1 MTSTFTSAQV
11 RRVLHPRNLTLLAA
25 AILAAQAQAEP
36 LPSAGTLFD
45 NNRDILR
52 PAERAQDAPRGNVR
66 IEAQDDRS
74 QAAVNPAEQASAAFR
89 VNAFKLS
96 GNREIS
102 ESRLLQE
109 LAPYS
114 GRELNLAGLR
124 EAAARVTE
132 LYRSRGYLVARA
144 YLPAQEIT
152 DGVVTIGVQEGRV
165 GNVRA
170 EPEPNVRLRPG
181 MQQSFVDAIPS
192 GSVIREADLE
202 RVLLRL
208 SDIAGVS
215 VRAVLQPSREPGAS
229 DIVLKLSEMTAW
241 TGRVSFDNHGN
252 YYTGSNRVTSNVS
265 LNDAFGFGESL
276 FFNGQNSFEGLEIRG
291 LGYRQPLGASGLTLG
306 ANYAEMEYAI
316 GKSLKTADAS
326 GTAIV
331 SSVFLDSSLLRSRD
345 ANILLNLAEEHRHFE
360 DEAGAFAVKKSAV
373 FRSATLYGDWRD
385 DWAGSNRWSLA
396 YGIGKLNKD
405 TPLDEALDEL
415 TANAA
420 GRYRK
425 ANLAFSRLQELGGG
439 YSLFASISGQW
450 ADKNLDASEK
460 FSLGGP
466 NGVRAY
472 PVGEAAGDE
481 GVLGRL
487 ELRKYLGRYYGA
499 IAEATLFADGG
510 RVRVNKTPW
519 DDSENHLTRY
529 GYGVGLN
536 VYHRDL
542 VMNASLAFSPGDDP
556 ISDERDNKRFWLSV
570 TGTPQ
575 AFAGLAKDVG
585 SREDFRSKTTEL
597 VLYGSLGLVPEYIDR
612 RDSTRASPADQS
624 KLATANGRNMSSYWR
639 ARDNVSY
646 IGAHAGIPIND
657 DTRFL
662 WQLEYGISVNY
673 TLSGDDSAP
682 LSISPNTRL
691 RNSGVALDD
700 DRFGTLLYGV
710 WDMPLKESTT
720 SLDPFYGKT
729 SAAYYNIIGSPGFN
743 SSLASYVSG
752 PLSQADESVNSDAA
766 FNRRQSGV
774 VAWWSPE
781 WHGLQVKLAYSNNG
795 MRAAEDVDR
804 GYIYGGSVTYKNGG
818 FTAVAAAERHVNYFG
833 IANLGRNARGV
844 GSNTHVTEGTSSN
857 DYSFRFGLGYRFG
870 NTQLSLV
877 ADELYYSED
886 DVINNSVSFSDLS
899 EYRRRA
905 YMLGVSHRIG
915 AWRLRASYARALPG
929 ECSMISAS
937 GIECDTS
944 GMGARQYAL
953 GVGYRFT
960 RNTEVF
966 AHYVLLKNASLA
978 NYNFAVAGAYAA
990 SGYSPG
996 VGTTINAIGTGFNY
1010 SF

>member
-1 MTSTFTSAQV
+1 MTRISLNAPA
-11 RRVLHPRNLTLLAA
+11 RRVLHPCNLTLLAA
-25 AILAAQAQAEP
+25 AIFTVQAQAET
-36 LPSAGTLFD
+36 LPSAGSLFD
-45 NNRDILR
+45 NNRDSLR
-52 PAERAQDAPRGNVR
+52 PAERPQDMPRGSVR
-66 IEAQDDRS
+66 IEPQDDRP
-74 QAAVNPAEQASAAFR
+74 QVTPGAAEQTARFR
-89 VNAFKLS
+89 VTAFKLT

-109 LAPYS
+109 LQGHT
-114 GRELNLAGLR
+114 GRELNLAELR
-124 EAAARVTE
+124 EAAARITE

-144 YLPAQEIT
+144 YLPPQEINE
-152 DGVVTIGVQEGRV
+152 GVVTIGVQEGKV
-165 GNVRA
+165 GTVRA
-170 EPEPNVRLRPG
+170 EPEPGVRLRPG
-181 MQQSFVDAIPS
+181 MQQRFVDAIPS
-192 GSVIREADLE
+192 GSIIREADLE

-215 VRAVLQPSREPGAS
+215 VRAVLQPSREPGAA
-229 DIVLKLSEMTAW
+229 DIVLKLSEITAW

-252 YYTGSNRVTSNVS
+252 YYTGANRVTNNIS
-265 LNDAFGFGESL
+265 LNDALGFGESL

-291 LGYRQPLGASGLTLG
+291 LGYRQPLGASGVTLG
-306 ANYAEMEYAI
+306 ASYAEMEYAI
-316 GKSLKTADAS
+316 GKSLKTANAS

-345 ANILLNLAEEHRHFE
+345 ANISFNLAEEHRHFE

-373 FRSATLYGDWRD
+373 FRGATLYGDWRD

-405 TPLDEALDEL
+405 TPIDAALDQL

-420 GRYRK
+420 GTYRK
-425 ANLAFSRLQELGGG
+425 ASASFSRLQELGGG
-439 YSLFASISGQW
+439 YSLFASLNGQW
-450 ADKNLDASEK
+450 ANKNLDASEK

-481 GVLGRL
+481 GLLGRL
-487 ELRKYLGRYYGA
+487 ELRKYLGHYHGA
-499 IAEATLFADGG
+499 IAEGTLFADGG
-510 RVRVNKTPW
+510 RVRVNKNPW
-519 DDSENHLTRY
+519 DASENHLTRY
-529 GYGVGLN
+529 GYGAGLN

-556 ISDERDNKRFWLSV
+556 TSDERDSKRFWLSV
-570 TGTPQ
+570 TGSPQ
-575 AFAGLAKDVG
+575 AFAGLAKDLG
-585 SREDFRSKTTEL
+585 TREDFRDKTTEL
-597 VLYGSLGLVPEYIDR
+597 TLYGSLGLVPEYIDR

-646 IGAHAGIPIND
+646 IGARAGIPIND
-657 DTRFL
+657 ATRVL

-673 TLSGDDSAP
+673 TLGGDESAP

-691 RNSGVALDD
+691 RNSAVALDD
-700 DRFGTLLYGV
+700 DRYGTLLYGV

-720 SLDPFYGKT
+720 SLDPFFGKT

-743 SSLASYVSG
+743 SSLASTVSG
-752 PLSQADESVNSDAA
+752 PASTADSSVGSDGA

-774 VAWWSPE
+774 VAWWSPQ
-781 WHGLQVKLAYSNNG
+781 WYGLSVKLAYSNNS
-795 MRAAEDVDR
+795 MKAAEDVDT
-804 GYIYGGSVTYKNGG
+804 GYIYGGSVNYQNGG

-844 GSNTHVTEGTSSN
+844 GSNTHVTDGTSSN
-857 DYSFRFGLGYRFG
+857 DYSFRLGLGYRFG
-870 NTQLSLV
+870 NTQLSLI

-953 GVGYRFT
+953 GVGYRFN
-960 RNTEVF
+960 RNIEVF
-966 AHYVLLKNASLA
+966 AHYVLLKNESLA

-990 SGYSPG
+990 SGFAPG